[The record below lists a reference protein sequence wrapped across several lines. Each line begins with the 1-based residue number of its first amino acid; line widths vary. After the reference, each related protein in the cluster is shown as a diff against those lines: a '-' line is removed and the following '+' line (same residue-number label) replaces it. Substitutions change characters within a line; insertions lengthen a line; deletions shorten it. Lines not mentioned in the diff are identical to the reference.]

1 MSSLFDTMAV
11 LPPAISVAEA
21 EAFARAAWGIAGT
34 ARPLPGERDRNFE
47 LAAADGEW
55 VLKFANPKEDAGFR
69 AMQIAA
75 LRHIA
80 AADPGLPVPRV
91 VALPGGVDEADYPH
105 ADGTVLKA
113 RLLTWLPGLPIMEA
127 VPTPTVRAAYGAA
140 VARIQ
145 RALAGFDHAARGH
158 EMSWDLQQAP
168 RLREIAFAVT
178 HAQARATLLELLDEY
193 DARVLPLWPSLPRQ
207 IVHNDLNRMNVLADP
222 ADNARLAG
230 IIDFGDI
237 CHTALLF
244 DLAIAIVSAP
254 AGAAPPLAVI
264 ADVLRGYGTPLPR
277 EQRAVLPLLMA
288 LRLALG
294 QTLAFWQRHTQ
305 PDNPHFDLSEAAVDR
320 RLAVI
325 ARYRDPA
332 LAAALLAQG

>member
-1 MSSLFDTMAV
+1 MSAAIFDTMAV
-11 LPPAISVAEA
+11 LPPAIAPAEA

-34 ARPLPGERDRNFE
+34 ARPLPGERDRNFR
-47 LAAADGEW
+47 LAGAGGEW
-55 VLKFANPKEDAGFR
+55 VRKFANPKEDAGFR

-80 AADPGLPVPRV
+80 AADPALPVPRV
-91 VALPGGVDEADYPH
+91 VALPGGADEADFPH
-105 ADGTVLKA
+105 PDGTMLKA

-127 VPTPTVRAAYGAA
+127 VPTPGVRAAYGAA

-145 RALAGFDHAARGH
+145 AALSGFDHPARAH
-158 EMSWDLQQAP
+158 AMSWDLQQSP
-168 RLREIAFAVT
+168 RLREIAFAIT
-178 HAQARATLLELLDEY
+178 HDRARATLLELLDEY
-193 DARVLPLWPSLPRQ
+193 EARVLPLWPALPRQ

-237 CHTALLF
+237 CHTARLF

-254 AGAAPPLAVI
+254 AGDAPPSQVI
-264 ADVLRGYGTPLPR
+264 ADVLHGYGPVPR
-277 EQRAVLPLLMA
+277 AQLALLPLLMA

-294 QTLAFWQRHTQ
+294 QTLAFWQRHSQ
-305 PDNPHFDLSEAAVDR
+305 PDNPHFDLSDAAVAR
-320 RLAVI
+320 RLAAI
-325 ARYRDPA
+325 GRYRDPA
-332 LAAALLAQG
+332 LATALLA